1 MTCPLQIVMIM
12 HELKHEPK
20 NLCTAQAVIPHA
32 TTLHMLT
39 RRLVEPTPRDVRY
52 VKKLFNLLCP
62 TSCGYHDHLEK
73 GGVVGPNMGTL
84 CRTYEL
90 VTLAIFKH
98 WAVRTKPEK
107 LLYTF

>member
-39 RRLVEPTPRDVRY
+39 RRLVEPTPRDERY

-62 TSCGYHDHLEK
+62 TGCGYHDHLEK
-73 GGVVGPNMGTL
+73 GGVVGPNMGM
-84 CRTYEL
+84 
-90 VTLAIFKH
+90 
-98 WAVRTKPEK
+98 
-107 LLYTF
+107 